1 MLEGHP
7 PLLEEGN
14 PPLALDGVAPMDCA
28 ALGDLVLTDEE
39 AFGKSFGTVI
49 PGGSPHANDASSQ
62 LEKDAEMMDIDD
74 TQRAGGVEG
83 GAGAGDT
90 VPFRLVSEA
99 DSKHE
104 NVRQGVT
111 AAAAEN
117 GRGGAILKGERA
129 LRCAHAHARSAYPHD
144 AHNKR
149 SRTPRPLCA
158 ESDACARRYRILR
171 LGAPCAADVSLRG
184 RVLNST
190 RPCSSAGRVPASEP
204 GSEDLRAR
212 QDA

>member
-62 LEKDAEMMDIDD
+62 LEKDAEMMDLDD
-74 TQRAGGVEG
+74 TQRAGGVGE

-99 DSKHE
+99 DRKHE

-117 GRGGAILKGERA
+117 GRGGAILKGERSF
-129 LRCAHAHARSAYPHD
+129 RCAHAMRDPHIRMMLTI
-144 AHNKR
+144 KEFE
-149 SRTPRPLCA
+149 RPGHCA
-158 ESDACARRYRILR
+158 
-171 LGAPCAADVSLRG
+171 
-184 RVLNST
+184 
-190 RPCSSAGRVPASEP
+190 
-204 GSEDLRAR
+204 LRATR
-212 QDA
+212 ARAGIAFCVLEHRALPT

>member
-14 PPLALDGVAPMDCA
+14 PPLELDGVAPMDCA

-99 DSKHE
+99 ASKHE

-117 GRGGAILKGERA
+117 GRGEQSSKVSALFDALMPMRDPHIRMMLTIKEFERPGHCALRATRARAGIAFCVLEHRA
-129 LRCAHAHARSAYPHD
+129 LP
-144 AHNKR
+144 
-149 SRTPRPLCA
+149 T
-158 ESDACARRYRILR
+158 
-171 LGAPCAADVSLRG
+171 
-184 RVLNST
+184 
-190 RPCSSAGRVPASEP
+190 
-204 GSEDLRAR
+204 
-212 QDA
+212 